1 MQNQLTAFEA
11 FCGDEAGGLERGSDR
26 CGGELVSQVAKR
38 FDGDFTG
45 DLAFQIGFVLLGV
58 VFKRCFRHRNACRCV
73 PEWLYAKKLPAELNP
88 IDLQMLRQCFCV
100 V

>member
-11 FCGDEAGGLERGSDR
+11 FCGNEAGGLERSAYR

-45 DLAFQIGFVLLGV
+45 DLAFQIGFLLLGV
-58 VFKRCFRHRNACRCV
+58 VS
-73 PEWLYAKKLPAELNP
+73 
-88 IDLQMLRQCFCV
+88 
-100 V
+100 